1 MTGNEKLRQPK
12 TGTTLKGLGIEQ
24 SKPESPE
31 SASRS
36 LKGRN
41 PEAAVQGF
49 GALGFSGL
57 WFGAV

>member
-36 LKGRN
+36 L
-41 PEAAVQGF
+41 EGF